1 VHRKRWIAVLLL
13 LVSSVTWAT
22 KPLPGWKALD
32 SSDIKALFSGK
43 TLGDGFHYSYRFQA
57 DGSLSGVE
65 MAKDVRGTWAV
76 EKKLLCLHREKPR
89 KFSECFE
96 VHAKGREVNMLDRG
110 GLVFRGNLVDLAP
123 SHPNQLTH

>member
-1 VHRKRWIAVLLL
+1 MHRKRWIAVLLL

-22 KPLPGWKALD
+22 KPLPGWKALGP
-32 SSDIKALFSGK
+32 SEIEHSFKGKA
-43 TLGDGFHYSYRFQA
+43 LGDGFHYNYRFLV

-76 EKKLLCLHREKPR
+76 EKKLLCLHRETPR
-89 KFSECFE
+89 RFTECFE
-96 VHAKGREVNMLDRG
+96 VHANGREVNMLDRG

-123 SHPNQLTH
+123 SQPTH

>member
-1 VHRKRWIAVLLL
+1 VQRKHVIALLLL

-32 SSDIKALFSGK
+32 PSEIEATFGGNA
-43 TLGDGFHYSYRFQA
+43 LGDGFNYSYRFLI

-76 EKKLLCLHREKPR
+76 EKRLLCLHREKPR
-89 KFSECFE
+89 RFTECFE
-96 VHAKGREVNMLDRG
+96 VHANGREINMLDSG
-110 GLVFRGNLVDLAP
+110 ALVFRGA
-123 SHPNQLTH
+123 LTDMEVKP